1 MLQCKRGFSKLRS
14 SHDMSENICTG
25 RGVVS
30 NVKSY
35 CTGIPNGVGVTNQK
49 NLPWGEGYGYWF
61 NKYNKSFLTY

>member
-1 MLQCKRGFSKLRS
+1 
-14 SHDMSENICTG
+14 MSENICTG